1 MISQKITYTD
11 LDEKVQ
17 TKTFM
22 FNLGQ
27 QDFVRLQLR
36 YPPTIQE
43 CYEKLVAE
51 NNIEGAYDLLSD
63 LIESAYGVRE
73 GDAFVKNRRV
83 GGRDTR
89 PDLANFKFQPAF
101 EQLMAD
107 LLGNR
112 DVLLN
117 FFRNLT
123 TVKMTDED
131 FNRFAEAI
139 KNENEETPA
148 LVEAD
153 PARFIPTDIPTISA
167 VDTPTDVP
175 VSTQFP
181 FSPAPQPLYP
191 QTTPTNT

>member
-11 LDEKVQ
+11 LDEKEQ

-51 NNIEGAYDLLSD
+51 NDIEGAYDLLSD

-83 GGRDTR
+83 NGRDTR

-101 EQLMAD
+101 EQLMVD
-107 LLGNR
+107 LLNNK
-112 DVLLN
+112 DILLN

-123 TVKMTDED
+123 TVKMSDEE
-131 FNRFAEAI
+131 FNRFAESI
-139 KNENEETPA
+139 KNETEETPA

-153 PARFIPTDIPTISA
+153 PARFIPADI
-167 VDTPTDVP
+167 PTDVP
-175 VSTQFP
+175 ITPVESVP
-181 FSPAPQPLYP
+181 VSPAPQSLHP
-191 QTTPTNT
+191 QTPLTNT